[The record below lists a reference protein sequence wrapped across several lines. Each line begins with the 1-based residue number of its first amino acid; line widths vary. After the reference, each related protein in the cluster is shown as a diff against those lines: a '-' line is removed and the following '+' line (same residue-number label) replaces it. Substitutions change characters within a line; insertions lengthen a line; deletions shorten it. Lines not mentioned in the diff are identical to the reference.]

1 MDAVDTVATDLLTK
15 PVNLLSKLVLKL
27 WYTPVPTPIK
37 YRVDAVTLLLIPTK
51 EPVDPN
57 PTLAVAI
64 PIKSLDKL
72 AAYNVCPWVR
82 AKPSIPLVDTDTPA
96 PVDVV

>member
-1 MDAVDTVATDLLTK
+1 M
-15 PVNLLSKLVLKL
+15 
-27 WYTPVPTPIK
+27 
-37 YRVDAVTLLLIPTK
+37 PTK

-64 PIKSLDKL
+64 PTKSLDKL

-82 AKPSIPLVDTDTPA
+82 AKPSIPSVDTDTPA